1 MEGLSCSFAFNGT
14 SFICC
19 INSIYFANKPPP
31 SAHSRS
37 HQNKAFALWF
47 SSFHK
52 KSPFRDFKIWDGRTT
67 LAAPRVK
74 RQFRVLLHV
83 ALPQSQ
89 KRSSL
94 RSACAE
100 PIKSLRFFTSRPY
113 LQNKKRIRKIPI
125 LFLSGM
131 EGLYKGVGEN
141 MKFEPYEFVC
151 IAYLVF
157 CDIKSKIHEVRVL
170 HSTKKTPA
178 FLQES

>member
-1 MEGLSCSFAFNGT
+1 M
-14 SFICC
+14 
-19 INSIYFANKPPP
+19 
-31 SAHSRS
+31 
-37 HQNKAFALWF
+37 WF

-131 EGLYKGVGEN
+131 EGLSCSFAFNGTSFICCINSIYFANKPPPSAHSRSHQNKAFALWFSSFHKKSPFRDFKIWDGRTRTSECLDQNQV
-141 MKFEPYEFVC
+141 PYHL
-151 IAYLVF
+151 ATSQYNYY
-157 CDIKSKIHEVRVL
+157 
-170 HSTKKTPA
+170 ST
-178 FLQES
+178 L

>member
-1 MEGLSCSFAFNGT
+1 M
-14 SFICC
+14 
-19 INSIYFANKPPP
+19 
-31 SAHSRS
+31 
-37 HQNKAFALWF
+37 WF

-131 EGLYKGVGEN
+131 EGLEPPNAWTKTRCLTTWRHPNIVPAGRRKTAQLLLRLPRSVAPGKAAFVWGE
-141 MKFEPYEFVC
+141 
-151 IAYLVF
+151 
-157 CDIKSKIHEVRVL
+157 
-170 HSTKKTPA
+170 
-178 FLQES
+178 

>member
-1 MEGLSCSFAFNGT
+1 MKCKRVNKKQKYVVINYKNLQSLHYKSALNSNNLVLQPTKWHSSCPKRLYT
-14 SFICC
+14 
-19 INSIYFANKPPP
+19 
-31 SAHSRS
+31 

-131 EGLYKGVGEN
+131 EGL
-141 MKFEPYEFVC
+141 EPPNAWTKTRC
-151 IAYLVF
+151 LTTWRHPNI
-157 CDIKSKIHEVRVL
+157 
-170 HSTKKTPA
+170 HSTYSIT
-178 FLQES
+178 